1 MLARVGADAVVL
13 LHLAFIVFVMLGGW
27 LALRWTWVVWLHV
40 PALIWGT
47 TVELFGIVCPLTP
60 LELRLRALA
69 GEQGYASG
77 FVEHYL
83 IPVMYPV
90 SLTTTVQLALG
101 ALVVVVNAGTYATVI
116 RRARRRF
123 CR

>member
-60 LELRLRALA
+60 LEQQLRVSA
-69 GEQGYASG
+69 GEQGYAGG
-77 FVEHYL
+77 FVEHYV
-83 IPVMYPV
+83 IPALYPA
-90 SLTTTVQLALG
+90 SLTASVQIALG
-101 ALVVVVNAGTYATVI
+101 VSVVAVNVFTYVI
-116 RRARRRF
+116 VLRRR
-123 CR
+123 RW